1 MISLKCP
8 NPYSF
13 VRPQI
18 EAMRSSK
25 IDMIYRIRI
34 HNVLSVFHSVRE
46 GVTPFTHT
54 HAHKWKRLR
63 MKASTMHWMPP
74 AARLSVPPTY
84 LQLPVNSSYCVVVSL
99 FLALTM
105 FIHYLFHFSSHPHF
119 LISNTFHYLS
129 SFLHL
134 SRSTLILYHIFISI
148 LLLS

>member
-1 MISLKCP
+1 L
-8 NPYSF
+8 SF
-13 VRPQI
+13 PVN
-18 EAMRSSK
+18 
-25 IDMIYRIRI
+25 RIRI

-105 FIHYLFHFSSHPHF
+105 FIHYLFYFNSHPPF
-119 LISNTFHYLS
+119 PQIKTPFTFFHTPKPRYLS

-134 SRSTLILYHIFISI
+134 TRSTLILYIISI
-148 LLLS
+148 LLLLIASIWGLTNE